1 MKVSVWV
8 YQHQTEAFF
17 IEKNN
22 NFKNCDPYFTQKI
35 PGMNTALLPI
45 LLLLALRQGMH
56 FINEWLIH
64 WNDRKREEIPLQ
76 SNLRVMVRLP
86 DVYVY
91 VTVVVCAVLE
101 NFVCKSRTSV
111 TVADGVTSPVPH
123 TYLVSTPHT
132 LRFESPKWCNLSFH
146 Y

>member
-1 MKVSVWV
+1 
-8 YQHQTEAFF
+8 
-17 IEKNN
+17 
-22 NFKNCDPYFTQKI
+22 
-35 PGMNTALLPI
+35 MNTALLPI

-86 DVYVY
+86 DVYV
-91 VTVVVCAVLE
+91 TVVVCAVLE

-111 TVADGVTSPVPH
+111 TVADGC
-123 TYLVSTPHT
+123 
-132 LRFESPKWCNLSFH
+132 E
-146 Y
+146 

>member
-8 YQHQTEAFF
+8 YQHQTENFF
-17 IEKNN
+17 IEKIICNY
-22 NFKNCDPYFTQKI
+22 KNCDPYFTQKT
-35 PGMNTALLPI
+35 PGPKNLNTKSLPI

-86 DVYVY
+86 DVYV
-91 VTVVVCAVLE
+91 TAAVVRAVLE

-111 TVADGVTSPVPH
+111 TVADGC
-123 TYLVSTPHT
+123 
-132 LRFESPKWCNLSFH
+132 E
-146 Y
+146 